1 MILGRPAALWA
12 GLVAA
17 GINVVVFVGG
27 VDWTAAQV
35 AILNA
40 FALSVIAV
48 MANVA
53 VTGTFVGR
61 SQDE

>member
-17 GINVVVFVGG
+17 AINVAVFVLG
-27 VDWTAAQV
+27 VDLTVDQI

-40 FALSVIAV
+40 FALSVIALL
-48 MANVA
+48 ANQA
-53 VTGTFVGR
+53 ATGSFIGR
-61 SQDE
+61 AK